1 MTMAQPLR
9 RPVET
14 TPADKLRQLA
24 TRIARLGVAGR
35 NDPESIVVEK
45 LSVVAELRAMARA
58 MERAA

>member
-1 MTMAQPLR
+1 M
-9 RPVET
+9 
-14 TPADKLRQLA
+14 TPAPRRSPEPSAAERLRQLA

-35 NDPESIVVEK
+35 TDPEAIVVEK